1 MSGGAGSGNEAAALF
16 VFMFAL
22 VSRGQARESAAK
34 ACGTSANLSPVAGLD
49 QGPNCSGAGMF
60 AVNTTEDQGT
70 KREVPREAEAL
81 RQGDSVQQEESS
93 ECMSFLDSCNP
104 FMDES
109 AIYQAVHESLIVTKH
124 HPRPRCGLW
133 WQTSPRGRS
142 AARSLEDGGRA
153 SRPRSGKGRRC
164 RVGEEMIS
172 VQRRSLERLTT

>member
-1 MSGGAGSGNEAAALF
+1 
-16 VFMFAL
+16 MFASGQPRPSQGERCQGVWYISKL
-22 VSRGQARESAAK
+22 ESRRRPRSGPQLLGAR
-34 ACGTSANLSPVAGLD
+34 
-49 QGPNCSGAGMF
+49 MF

-142 AARSLEDGGRA
+142 AARSLGDGGRA
-153 SRPRSGKGRRC
+153 SRPRPGKGRRW
-164 RVGEEMIS
+164 RVGGEMIS
-172 VQRRSLERLTT
+172 VQRRSLERLTTCTWNHKARS